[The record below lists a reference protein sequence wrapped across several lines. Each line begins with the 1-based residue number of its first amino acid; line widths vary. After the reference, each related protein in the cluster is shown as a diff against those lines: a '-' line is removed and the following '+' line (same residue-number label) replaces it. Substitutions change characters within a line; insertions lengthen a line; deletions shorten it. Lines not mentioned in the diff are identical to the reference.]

1 MAKTTA
7 ADIAHLIDF
16 HLQHQAIRPSQR
28 PFLLAYIASGYD
40 QDGNRIQR
48 ATGLEARLK
57 TLECEECPSARQGG
71 PVCKG
76 ECPVKPFRDILGGN
90 AESGQERR
98 ETTPRPPLG
107 HGSFIGQQKGQFSH
121 P

>member
-16 HLQHQAIRPSQR
+16 HLQHQAIRPSYR

-48 ATGLEARLK
+48 ANDLEERLK
-57 TLECEECPSARQGG
+57 TLECEDCPSSRRGG
-71 PVCKG
+71 PQFSAD
-76 ECPVKPFRDILGGN
+76 CPVKPFRDILDHN
-90 AESGQERR
+90 EQTA
-98 ETTPRPPLG
+98 
-107 HGSFIGQQKGQFSH
+107 
-121 P
+121 